1 MQSLAG
7 PIAGGQGDRAIAA
20 RRTSIPTSI
29 LGTRPTQHTPA
40 ARPKTVAFS
49 PRRHRSPAHGGPC
62 TPQPAGTPAPYRC
75 APQTRSCRFGPVRAG
90 SGRFGP
96 VRAGSGRLRPAHADL
111 GRSGPAQAASGP
123 LRPPSGPPQAHGGN
137 NRDLARRWLP
147 PRPTA
152 PIGPTRPC
160 SEDARCHH
168 ADTARR
174 LGPRRSP
181 PPRRMQ
187 ERGAP
192 IFSGAAVS

>member
-49 PRRHRSPAHGGPC
+49 PRPPASIASSRGPVHSPTRRHPRTISLCPADPLM
-62 TPQPAGTPAPYRC
+62 
-75 APQTRSCRFGPVRAG
+75 PVRAG

-96 VRAGSGRLRPAHADL
+96 VRASSGRLRPAHADL